1 MEKNIISKIAL
12 LLVTILTISS
22 CVDNNDY
29 SLPTITE
36 QDPGLTATNTIQSVK
51 DMYNGS
57 VVDFKTLGNEGLM
70 IIEGYVV
77 SSDES
82 GNIYKT
88 ISIQDSPENPTAA
101 IQLAVD
107 AVGTYAT
114 YEVGRKVYVKLYDP
128 NSKFFNSNKLGLHD
142 NNGVLEIGQLNGTE
156 VNRISSTDYQNVI
169 IRSTEI
175 ATIVPVELPS
185 ITNINES
192 HISMLIQLN
201 EMQALNKGETYANLD
216 DTYNVNRYF
225 KSCFDEETIIMRNS
239 GFADFK
245 AQSIPEKRGTI
256 TAVLGNY
263 RGNYQLFIRNT
274 DDVNFITDRCDPVF
288 EENFQSAVDN
298 TNLDINGWLN
308 YAESGSA
315 VWTEQVYK
323 GNGYAEFTPYKSGD
337 TSNIAWLISPSI
349 DLDAQDGEILTFQT
363 EHAYPDAGHEPLE
376 VFISTDFDGT
386 EAGVTTA
393 SWTLLTFK
401 VSYIED
407 YGSWFTFTNSGEID
421 LSSYTGTAY
430 IGFRYTG
437 SDTNNQNM
445 TLHIDNV
452 KIAVK

>member
-1 MEKNIISKIAL
+1 MKKNIISKIAL
-12 LLVTILTISS
+12 LFVTILTISS

-29 SLPTITE
+29 SLPTVTE

-107 AVGTYAT
+107 AVGTYAS
-114 YEVGRKVYVKLYDP
+114 YEVGRKVYVKLHDP

-169 IRSTEI
+169 IRSTET

-185 ITNINES
+185 IANINES

-245 AQSIPEKRGTI
+245 AQSIPEKRGAI

-263 RGNYQLFIRNT
+263 RGDYQLFIRST
-274 DDVNFITDRCDPVF
+274 DDVNFTTDRCDPVY

-298 TNLDINGWLN
+298 TDLDINGWIN
-308 YAESGSA
+308 YAESGST

-323 GNGYAEFTPYKSGD
+323 GNGYAEFNPYRSGD
-337 TSNIAWLISPSI
+337 TSNIGWLITPSI
-349 DLDAQDGEILTFQT
+349 DLDAQDGEVLTFQT

-376 VFISTDFDGT
+376 VFISTDFNGT

-393 SWTLLTFK
+393 TWTPLTFK

-407 YGSWFTFTNSGEID
+407 YGSWFTYTNSGEID
-421 LSSYTGTAY
+421 LSSYSGTAY
-430 IGFRYTG
+430 IAFKYTG
-437 SDTNNQNM
+437 SDTANQNM

-452 KIAVK
+452 KVSVK